1 MQPLRRKQQ
10 GCDDLEIE
18 ACIWING
25 SVMVVVVE
33 ILWRLWWLEVNCGG
47 GLGWLWRLEELV
59 RVVLGGGESLLWWR
73 KWWREVVMV
82 GEKVVT

>member
-82 GEKVVT
+82 EEKVVT

>member
-59 RVVLGGGESLLWWR
+59 RVVLVVVKDEKKKWEKENERKKLL
-73 KWWREVVMV
+73 
-82 GEKVVT
+82 